1 MMQKRL
7 LSVFFALMA
16 VLPFLHAEVL
26 TGNCGAQG
34 DNVTYTLDTETGL
47 LTISGTGAMVD
58 YRDDAPWF
66 NYSVEGIITKIDI
79 EYGVTSISGFMRTSV
94 TDVVVPNSVTKIA
107 EHCFYECQSIEKI
120 QLSENLV
127 EIGSWA
133 FRDAFGERAYEQ
145 PVVIPPSVKKIGSN
159 IFLDSYVDV
168 VFWPH
173 YNDVEI
179 GPEDYFLGKLDMS
192 LYVHDADYKIM
203 KDWVGNT
210 VRTQLLSLNDY
221 YLDSQFDIEPS
232 KIVFTL
238 TPKFDNVVVKS
249 VSYCR
254 AGTGDYITVA
264 KSSPY
269 IIDMDS
275 STEYEIKV
283 DLSIDGLDRTLYY
296 TPIITGNCGAQ
307 GDNVTYTLNTETGLL
322 IISGTGAMADYGYDE
337 VPWDEYV
344 KKVIIEEGVTRIGE
358 DCFSLCHLLE
368 SVTLPEGLKEIGGGA
383 FYNSSS
389 ILNNC
394 SIAIPPSVNKID
406 GWPFFECQADIF
418 FWPLY
423 NEVQSDVDESFF
435 YGLIGTLYVQ
445 EVDLEYVKQLE
456 LISHN
461 VLSLNDYY
469 LDSQFDIEPSKIK
482 LTLTPKFDN
491 VVVKSVSYRRAGT
504 GDYTTV
510 AASSPYIINVDPL
523 TEYDIKVDLTIDGL
537 DRTLYYTRTSSDI
550 PNPTISLIESTQTTL
565 KFKVEAYND
574 GAVRCDESGV
584 YAYLDDTYF
593 KANSN
598 GEVTITDKGP
608 DREDSFQAYAK
619 YGERILVSQW
629 DFFSTKPM
637 SPSISI
643 DASASSIT
651 ATGSY
656 IHGDAKVIGSGF
668 TESESSTEF
677 IGDDVMVLTGLTPNT
692 SYRLYYAVKVESGGS
707 EYTYRTEAEA
717 ATSGLVLVTEQAQ
730 PTSTTSVR
738 LKATANL
745 DDAEVGAG
753 FEWKRYDAPDEML
766 GTVVSCPVVDGMIVG
781 SLRNVNPEAY
791 YKYRAVY
798 RANDGSE
805 YFGDWVVFFTGDATV
820 YFEPEVRTYKPE
832 SVTTDGA
839 VLTGY
844 ALDGTDDIEKQG
856 FEYWPVD
863 GGAML
868 RSAAPG
874 QVQTVF
880 ASGIKMEVELTG
892 LAAGTTYAYRA
903 FATTD
908 EGTIYGTEMQFTT
921 EPASGIAEVVA
932 SEAEGLAVMLR
943 GNPVDDGTAWVKV
956 SGASGQVLRYRINSL
971 SGQTVGGGILPD
983 YDGWNAI
990 DASFAAGLYLLTV
1003 DDGLKSK
1010 TVKMIV
1016 R

>member
-1 MMQKRL
+1 M
-7 LSVFFALMA
+7 FFALMA

-47 LTISGTGAMVD
+47 LTISGTGAMAD
-58 YRDDAPWF
+58 YGDDAPWF

-107 EHCFYECQSIEKI
+107 EHCFYDCQSIEKI

-127 EIGSWA
+127 EIGS
-133 FRDAFGERAYEQ
+133 
-145 PVVIPPSVKKIGSN
+145 
-159 IFLDSYVDV
+159 
-168 VFWPH
+168 
-173 YNDVEI
+173 
-179 GPEDYFLGKLDMS
+179 
-192 LYVHDADYKIM
+192 
-203 KDWVGNT
+203 
-210 VRTQLLSLNDY
+210 
-221 YLDSQFDIEPS
+221 
-232 KIVFTL
+232 
-238 TPKFDNVVVKS
+238 
-249 VSYCR
+249 
-254 AGTGDYITVA
+254 
-264 KSSPY
+264 
-269 IIDMDS
+269 
-275 STEYEIKV
+275 
-283 DLSIDGLDRTLYY
+283 
-296 TPIITGNCGAQ
+296 
-307 GDNVTYTLNTETGLL
+307 
-322 IISGTGAMADYGYDE
+322 
-337 VPWDEYV
+337 
-344 KKVIIEEGVTRIGE
+344 
-358 DCFSLCHLLE
+358 
-368 SVTLPEGLKEIGGGA
+368 GA
-383 FYNSSS
+383 FYHSCFP
-389 ILNNC
+389 NNNIHC

-435 YGLIGTLYVQ
+435 YGLSGMYLYVQ

-469 LDSQFDIEPSKIK
+469 LDSQFDIGPSKIK

-692 SYRLYYAVKVESGGS
+692 SYRLYYAVKVESGGG

-863 GGAML
+863 GDAML